1 MKKIFL
7 FLFLILINFNVLADI
22 VIGNDTGVTT
32 KVFGRELCERAVKK
46 GVKVKDIESSAW
58 YFYDGKMFSVN
69 LNDCEISRW

>member
-46 GVKVKDIESSAW
+46 GVKVKDIII
-58 YFYDGKMFSVN
+58 SVVF
-69 LNDCEISRW
+69 LWW

>member
-58 YFYDGKMFSVN
+58 YFYDGKMFSIS
-69 LNDCEISRW
+69 LNDCKISRW